1 MAAVKASAT
10 YPAPR
15 AAAWAIHLAYPVA
28 LERTVATE
36 MERTDLRMAVI
47 RARCLRQLSAR
58 SGLRLRLSAR
68 RLPSLGGSQPSA
80 GRPGA
85 SPPAYNPSAECS
97 GTSCAAG
104 Q

>member
-36 MERTDLRMAVI
+36 MERTDLRMEDM
-47 RARCLRQLSAR
+47 SAR
-58 SGLRLRLSAR
+58 ALSGACQHFSTAAA
-68 RLPSLGGSQPSA
+68 PPCQHFSKSFFSLAESVDPTAAGS
-80 GRPGA
+80 G
-85 SPPAYNPSAECS
+85 YS
-97 GTSCAAG
+97 GAAG
-104 Q
+104 QSRSGRS